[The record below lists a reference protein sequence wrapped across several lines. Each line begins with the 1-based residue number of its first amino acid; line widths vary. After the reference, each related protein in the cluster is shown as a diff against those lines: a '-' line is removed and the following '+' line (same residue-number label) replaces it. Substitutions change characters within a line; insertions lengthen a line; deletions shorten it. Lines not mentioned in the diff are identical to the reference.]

1 MNHNCPEEA
10 HELVKAFSQFRKTH
24 WRPSHAKELKPSEF
38 MVVHTIHLA
47 LEKEGMDSL
56 MISEISERL
65 KIAPPTVTQ
74 LVNGLKRKGHVL
86 KKKDPGDGRVTRVA
100 LTNKGLMLA
109 ERAAKEFY
117 LKFNE
122 LSRHLGR
129 SKSLQ
134 LAELLNEASSFF
146 AGKNKND

>member
-1 MNHNCPEEA
+1 MDHECPEEA
-10 HELVKAFSQFRKTH
+10 RELVKAFSRFKKTH

-47 LEKEGMDSL
+47 FKREGVDSL

-65 KIAPPTVTQ
+65 QIAPPTVTQ
-74 LVNGLKRKGHVL
+74 LVNGLKRKGHVV
-86 KKKDPGDGRVTRVA
+86 KKRDPEDGRVTRVA
-100 LTNKGLMLA
+100 LTDKGLLLVK
-109 ERAAKEFY
+109 RASEEFY
-117 LKFNE
+117 SKFSE

>member
-1 MNHNCPEEA
+1 
-10 HELVKAFSQFRKTH
+10 
-24 WRPSHAKELKPSEF
+24 
-38 MVVHTIHLA
+38 
-47 LEKEGMDSL
+47 
-56 MISEISERL
+56 
-65 KIAPPTVTQ
+65 
-74 LVNGLKRKGHVL
+74 
-86 KKKDPGDGRVTRVA
+86 
-100 LTNKGLMLA
+100 MLA